1 MIEKPVSRFWAGLS
15 LVQKSITVGTFLLIT
30 NAAAFTI
37 TLGNIQERYQINS
50 LEEAGTATAKAIR
63 ESSEFGIITRNWD
76 ILSTQIHGLLTGNV
90 SSITILDN
98 GGNILSEIA
107 GSEPVLLDDIATRQ
121 KILSESPSSTERL
134 FNQDGSLRA
143 IMVSQ
148 MIESEKRA
156 AREEIGLFTERA
168 GKERIGTVIVV
179 MNARQVYKE
188 LAESRKTFFY
198 LGFLAIAVGIS
209 IIVIFVEFTAKPL
222 KKLVIATQKVAD
234 GDLGY
239 KVEIQTKDE
248 IGALATS
255 FNAMTE
261 RLRETQDKLVMTERL
276 AASGRL
282 AADVAHEINNPLAI
296 MKNYIY
302 LIRKKRMKE
311 DDPNQQTLAIIDGE
325 IDRISRIITQF
336 TDFYRGSQLQLE
348 LEEVDIL
355 DPLKEVIE
363 LYRVKLKENDILLEE
378 RLTDSGKVLANRD
391 KLKQV
396 FLNLVKNAEEAM
408 PDDGKII
415 IETSREDGRIYV
427 SVTDTGM
434 GIKAE
439 DIGRV
444 FDPFFTTKGVKGFGL
459 GLSVTYGIIKNF
471 GGDIEVQS
479 EAGKGTTFKVM
490 LPDLR

>member
-1 MIEKPVSRFWAGLS
+1 
-15 LVQKSITVGTFLLIT
+15 
-30 NAAAFTI
+30 
-37 TLGNIQERYQINS
+37 
-50 LEEAGTATAKAIR
+50 
-63 ESSEFGIITRNWD
+63 
-76 ILSTQIHGLLTGNV
+76 
-90 SSITILDN
+90 
-98 GGNILSEIA
+98 
-107 GSEPVLLDDIATRQ
+107 
-121 KILSESPSSTERL
+121 
-134 FNQDGSLRA
+134 
-143 IMVSQ
+143 

-156 AREEIGLFTERA
+156 AREEIGLFTEKV

-179 MNARQVYKE
+179 MNARQVYRE

-198 LGFLAIAVGIS
+198 LGLLAIVVGIS

-248 IGALATS
+248 IGTLAS
-255 FNAMTE
+255 AFNTMLE
-261 RLRETQDKLVMTERL
+261 RLKETQEKLVMTERL

-302 LIRKKRMKE
+302 LLRKKRMQE
-311 DDPNQQTLAIIDGE
+311 DDPNQQTLGIIDGE

-336 TDFYRGSQLQLE
+336 TDFYRGSQIP

-363 LYRVKLKENDILLEE
+363 FYRVKLEDNDILLEE
-378 RLTDSGKVLANRD
+378 HLTDSGKVLANRD

-396 FLNLVKNAEEAM
+396 FLNLVKNAEEAI

-434 GIKAE
+434 GIKAD
-439 DIGRV
+439 DIGRI

-471 GGDIEVQS
+471 GGDIAVQS

>member
-1 MIEKPVSRFWAGLS
+1 MIENPVSRFWAGLS

-107 GSEPVLLDDIATRQ
+107 GSEPVLLDDMATRQ

-134 FNQDGSLRA
+134 FNQDRSLRA
-143 IMVSQ
+143 IIVSQ

-156 AREEIGLFTERA
+156 AREEIGLFTEKV

-179 MNARQVYKE
+179 MNARQVYRE

-198 LGFLAIAVGIS
+198 LGLLAIVVGIS

-248 IGALATS
+248 IGTLAS
-255 FNAMTE
+255 AFNSMLE
-261 RLRETQDKLVMTERL
+261 RLKETQEKLVMTERL

-302 LIRKKRMKE
+302 LLRKKRMQE
-311 DDPNQQTLAIIDGE
+311 DDPNQQTLGIIDGE

-336 TDFYRGSQLQLE
+336 TDFYRGSQIP

-363 LYRVKLKENDILLEE
+363 FYRVKLEDNDILLEE
-378 RLTDSGKVLANRD
+378 HLTDSGKVLANRD

-396 FLNLVKNAEEAM
+396 FLNLVKNAEEAIL
-408 PDDGKII
+408 DEGKII

>member
-1 MIEKPVSRFWAGLS
+1 MIENPVSRFWAGLS

-107 GSEPVLLDDIATRQ
+107 GSEPVLLDDMATRQ

-134 FNQDGSLRA
+134 FNQDRSLRA
-143 IMVSQ
+143 IIVSQ

-156 AREEIGLFTERA
+156 AREEIGLFTEKV

-179 MNARQVYKE
+179 MNARQVYRE

-198 LGFLAIAVGIS
+198 LGLLAIVVGIS

-248 IGALATS
+248 IGTLAS
-255 FNAMTE
+255 AFNSMLE
-261 RLRETQDKLVMTERL
+261 RLKETQEKLVMTERL

-302 LIRKKRMKE
+302 LLRKKRMQE
-311 DDPNQQTLAIIDGE
+311 DDPNQQTLGIIDGE

-336 TDFYRGSQLQLE
+336 TDFYRGSQIP

-363 LYRVKLKENDILLEE
+363 FYRVKLEDNDILLEE
-378 RLTDSGKVLANRD
+378 HLTDSGKVLASRD

-396 FLNLVKNAEEAM
+396 FLNLVKNAEEAIS
-408 PDDGKII
+408 DDGKII

-479 EAGKGTTFKVM
+479 EAGKGTTFKLM

>member
-1 MIEKPVSRFWAGLS
+1 MIENPVSRFWAGLS

-107 GSEPVLLDDIATRQ
+107 GSEPVLLDDMATRQ

-134 FNQDGSLRA
+134 FNQDRSLRA
-143 IMVSQ
+143 IIVSQ

-156 AREEIGLFTERA
+156 AREEIGLFTEKV

-179 MNARQVYKE
+179 MNARQVYRE

-198 LGFLAIAVGIS
+198 LGLLAIVVGIS

-248 IGALATS
+248 IGTLAS
-255 FNAMTE
+255 AFNSMLE
-261 RLRETQDKLVMTERL
+261 RLKETQEKLVMTERL

-302 LIRKKRMKE
+302 LLRKKRMQE
-311 DDPNQQTLAIIDGE
+311 DDPNQQTLGIIDGE

-336 TDFYRGSQLQLE
+336 TDFYRGSQIP

-363 LYRVKLKENDILLEE
+363 FYRVKLEDNDILLEE
-378 RLTDSGKVLANRD
+378 HLTDSGKVLANRD

-396 FLNLVKNAEEAM
+396 FLNLVKNAEEAIL
-408 PDDGKII
+408 DEGKII

-479 EAGKGTTFKVM
+479 EAGKGTTFKLM

>member
-1 MIEKPVSRFWAGLS
+1 MIENPVSRFWAGLS

-107 GSEPVLLDDIATRQ
+107 GSEPVLLDDMATRQ

-134 FNQDGSLRA
+134 FNQDRSLRA
-143 IMVSQ
+143 IIVSQ

-156 AREEIGLFTERA
+156 AREEIGLFTEKV

-179 MNARQVYKE
+179 MNARQVYRE

-198 LGFLAIAVGIS
+198 LGLLAIVVGIS

-248 IGALATS
+248 IGTLAS
-255 FNAMTE
+255 AFNSMLE
-261 RLRETQDKLVMTERL
+261 RLKETQEKLVMTERL

-302 LIRKKRMKE
+302 LLREKRMQE
-311 DDPNQQTLAIIDGE
+311 DDPNQQTLGIIDGE

-336 TDFYRGSQLQLE
+336 TDFYRGSQIP

-363 LYRVKLKENDILLEE
+363 FYRVKLEDNDILLEE
-378 RLTDSGKVLANRD
+378 HLTDSGKVLASRD

-396 FLNLVKNAEEAM
+396 FLNLVKNAEEAIL
-408 PDDGKII
+408 DEGKII

>member
-1 MIEKPVSRFWAGLS
+1 M
-15 LVQKSITVGTFLLIT
+15 
-30 NAAAFTI
+30 
-37 TLGNIQERYQINS
+37 
-50 LEEAGTATAKAIR
+50 
-63 ESSEFGIITRNWD
+63 
-76 ILSTQIHGLLTGNV
+76 
-90 SSITILDN
+90 
-98 GGNILSEIA
+98 
-107 GSEPVLLDDIATRQ
+107 
-121 KILSESPSSTERL
+121 
-134 FNQDGSLRA
+134 
-143 IMVSQ
+143 
-148 MIESEKRA
+148 
-156 AREEIGLFTERA
+156 
-168 GKERIGTVIVV
+168 
-179 MNARQVYKE
+179 
-188 LAESRKTFFY
+188 
-198 LGFLAIAVGIS
+198 
-209 IIVIFVEFTAKPL
+209 VIFVEFTAKPL

-336 TDFYRGSQLQLE
+336 TDFYRGSQLQLQ

-378 RLTDSGKVLANRD
+378 RLTDSGKVLASRD

-396 FLNLVKNAEEAM
+396 FLNLVKNAEEAI

-434 GIKAE
+434 GINAE

>member
-1 MIEKPVSRFWAGLS
+1 MIENPVSRFWAGLS
-15 LVQKSITVGTFLLIT
+15 LAQKSITVGAFLLIT

-107 GSEPVLLDDIATRQ
+107 GSEPVLLDDMATRQ

-143 IMVSQ
+143 IIVSE
-148 MIESEKRA
+148 MIESERRA
-156 AREEIGLFTERA
+156 AREEIGLFTEKA

-179 MNARQVYKE
+179 MNARQVYRE

-198 LGFLAIAVGIS
+198 LGLLAIAVGIS

-248 IGALATS
+248 IGTLAS
-255 FNAMTE
+255 AFNIMLE
-261 RLRETQDKLVMTERL
+261 RLKDTQEKLVMTERL

-302 LIRKKRMKE
+302 LLRKKRMQE
-311 DDPNQQTLAIIDGE
+311 DDPNQQTLGIIDGE

-336 TDFYRGSQLQLE
+336 TDFYRGSQIP

-363 LYRVKLKENDILLEE
+363 FYRVKLEDNDILLEE
-378 RLTDSGKVLANRD
+378 HLTDFGKVLANRD

-396 FLNLVKNAEEAM
+396 FLNLVKNAEEAI
-408 PDDGKII
+408 PDEGKII

-490 LPDLR
+490 LPDIR

>member
-1 MIEKPVSRFWAGLS
+1 MIENPVSRFWAGLS

-107 GSEPVLLDDIATRQ
+107 GSEPVLLDDMATRQ

-134 FNQDGSLRA
+134 FNQDRSLRA
-143 IMVSQ
+143 IIVSQ

-156 AREEIGLFTERA
+156 AREEIGLFTEKV

-179 MNARQVYKE
+179 MNARQVYRE

-198 LGFLAIAVGIS
+198 LGLLAIVVGIS

-248 IGALATS
+248 IGTLAS
-255 FNAMTE
+255 AFNSMLE
-261 RLRETQDKLVMTERL
+261 RLKETQEKLVMTERL

-302 LIRKKRMKE
+302 LLRKKRMQE
-311 DDPNQQTLAIIDGE
+311 DDPNQQTLGIIDGE

-336 TDFYRGSQLQLE
+336 TDFYRGSQIP

-363 LYRVKLKENDILLEE
+363 FYRVKLEDNDILLEE
-378 RLTDSGKVLANRD
+378 HLTDSGKVLANRD

-396 FLNLVKNAEEAM
+396 FLNLVKNAEEAIS
-408 PDDGKII
+408 DDGKII

-479 EAGKGTTFKVM
+479 EAGKGTTFKLM